1 MILTTIFLCLSLT
14 LNIFLFIYIRWLIK
28 NVVTTSEG
36 FGELFDTLEQ
46 FSTHIEQVYNL
57 ETFYGDE
64 TLESLLKH
72 TAAMIEEIEKYS
84 SIYSLTTELEEFEE
98 EDEEDEEEEE
108 LYSVASEV

>member
-1 MILTTIFLCLSLT
+1 MILTTIYLCLSLT

-28 NVVTTSEG
+28 NVVATSEG

-64 TLESLLKH
+64 TLQSLLRHSKIIVEDLIKFKEAFLF
-72 TAAMIEEIEKYS
+72 TDEDM
-84 SIYSLTTELEEFEE
+84 L
-98 EDEEDEEEEE
+98 EDEEYEEI
-108 LYSVASEV
+108 

>member
-28 NVVTTSEG
+28 NVVSTSEG

-46 FSTHIEQVYNL
+46 FSTHIEQVYSL

-64 TLESLLKH
+64 TLQSLLRHSKIIIEDLNKFKEALLF
-72 TAAMIEEIEKYS
+72 TDEDMI
-84 SIYSLTTELEEFEE
+84 
-98 EDEEDEEEEE
+98 EDEEYEEI
-108 LYSVASEV
+108 

>member
-28 NVVTTSEG
+28 NVVATSEG

-46 FSTHIEQVYNL
+46 FSTHIEQVYSL

-64 TLESLLKH
+64 TLQSLLRHSKIIIEDLNKFKEAFLF
-72 TAAMIEEIEKYS
+72 TDEDMI
-84 SIYSLTTELEEFEE
+84 
-98 EDEEDEEEEE
+98 EDEEYEEI
-108 LYSVASEV
+108 